1 MNSPDRVVDIL
12 GASEASDLSSS
23 LSRGAVYFMF
33 VILLILY
40 FFVFYFVLFVFNLT
54 FSKGCS
60 DFFRLVYNL

>member
-33 VILLILY
+33 VILLI
-40 FFVFYFVLFVFNLT
+40 FCFVDFVFFCFLFRFIFVLF
-54 FSKGCS
+54 
-60 DFFRLVYNL
+60 DFFKRLL